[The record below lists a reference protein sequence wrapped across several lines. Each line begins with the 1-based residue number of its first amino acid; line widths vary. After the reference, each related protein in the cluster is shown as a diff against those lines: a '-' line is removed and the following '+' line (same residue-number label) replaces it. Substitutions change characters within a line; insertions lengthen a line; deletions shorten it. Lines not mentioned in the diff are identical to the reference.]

1 LENKHVR
8 NIGSSRQLR
17 YLRIESP
24 KITELPGEIG
34 KLRYLETLDLR
45 YCTALLRLPSTVVQ
59 LLKLVRLFVSIYT
72 VLPAVE
78 FGSMDALEEVNF
90 RNTDDPMR
98 FAEELR
104 HLTKLRKLRR
114 LGHHI
119 EDPIRDYAIRE
130 KILELLVSSVSELAK
145 CNLKYLGT
153 DGKIGQRLFRDLCC
167 SYPYLH
173 GLAIYPHI
181 EMIPKGMASL
191 RNLVKLK
198 IAVKEFDKEGLHV
211 LMDMRSL
218 SHLWLHIINAMKENL
233 TIDNN
238 GFKVLKVFLF
248 RYRISSSFEV
258 EPTNL
263 LQLTFAPGAVPALRS
278 LVLLF
283 SPMEVTFDFFTN
295 LGFQHFSGLAHFDA
309 TLWCDGAA
317 PGRVEALESSI
328 EKAIDLYPSCEFQ
341 VSRFLE
347 DGMFKDDKQ
356 WEEAV
361 AERRKEFEEHR
372 QKLEESREE
381 EMRLATTN

>member
-1 LENKHVR
+1 
-8 NIGSSRQLR
+8 
-17 YLRIESP
+17 
-24 KITELPGEIG
+24 
-34 KLRYLETLDLR
+34 
-45 YCTALLRLPSTVVQ
+45 
-59 LLKLVRLFVSIYT
+59 
-72 VLPAVE
+72 
-78 FGSMDALEEVNF
+78 
-90 RNTDDPMR
+90 
-98 FAEELR
+98 
-104 HLTKLRKLRR
+104 
-114 LGHHI
+114 
-119 EDPIRDYAIRE
+119 
-130 KILELLVSSVSELAK
+130 
-145 CNLKYLGT
+145 
-153 DGKIGQRLFRDLCC
+153 
-167 SYPYLH
+167 
-173 GLAIYPHI
+173 
-181 EMIPKGMASL
+181 
-191 RNLVKLK
+191 
-198 IAVKEFDKEGLHV
+198 
-211 LMDMRSL
+211 
-218 SHLWLHIINAMKENL
+218 MKENL